1 VKTLCWIA
9 SMSLLLSSCASS
21 RPVKYYRIEIPTPA
35 ALATSNGVSAV
46 TLQVANIDSPPI
58 MRDGRILY
66 QVGSH
71 EVGAYEY
78 QRWVET
84 PDRILQDSLV
94 RLLRSSGKY
103 QAVDTPRSSVR
114 PDYIV
119 QGKIYEFA
127 EVDKPDIYTR
137 VSMEIELHDGR
148 SSRTVWS
155 RHYSG
160 EEKVDGKNM
169 PDVVDSLDRNLRRG
183 LLEIVTGIDQYLAS
197 QGPVR
202 RP

>member
-1 VKTLCWIA
+1 
-9 SMSLLLSSCASS
+9 MSLFLSSCASS

-35 ALATSNGVSAV
+35 TLATPGTASGV

-127 EVDKPDIYTR
+127 EVDKPDIFTR
-137 VSMEIELHDGR
+137 VSMEIELHDGK

-183 LLEIVTGIDQYLAS
+183 LLEIVAGIDQYVAS
-197 QGPVR
+197 QGSIT

>member
-1 VKTLCWIA
+1 
-9 SMSLLLSSCASS
+9 
-21 RPVKYYRIEIPTPA
+21 
-35 ALATSNGVSAV
+35 
-46 TLQVANIDSPPI
+46 

-66 QVGSH
+66 QVGNH

-78 QRWVET
+78 HRWLET

-114 PDYIV
+114 ADYIV

-127 EVDKPDIYTR
+127 EIDKPDIYTR
-137 VSMEIELHDGR
+137 VSMEIELHDGK

-197 QGPVR
+197 QGTVR

>member
-1 VKTLCWIA
+1 MKNVCLIA
-9 SMSLLLSSCASS
+9 TISIVLLSGCASS
-21 RPVKYYRIEIPTPA
+21 RPVKYYRIEIPAPA
-35 ALATSNGVSAV
+35 ASPAANTASGV
-46 TLQVANIDSPPI
+46 TLQVAPIDSPPI

-66 QVGSH
+66 QVGAH

-78 QRWVET
+78 HRWVET

-94 RLLRSSGKY
+94 RMLRSSGKY

-127 EVDKPDIYTR
+127 EIDKPDISTR
-137 VSMEIELHDGR
+137 VSMEIELHDAR
-148 SSRTVWS
+148 TSRTVWS
-155 RHYSG
+155 RHYTG
-160 EEKVDGKNM
+160 EEQVDGKNM

-183 LLEIVTGIDQYLAS
+183 LGEIVAGIEQYLGS
-197 QGPVR
+197 VPVR